1 MADPPQTAA
10 YDRLRSKETVI
21 LNHSVKKCAA
31 KVSQLQALVRAGED
45 KATCAQAAEVASR
58 ELGLYSLEVDMAELV
73 AETCQQQL
81 EDYRVLEAQVTSQ
94 VESTEADIEKL
105 TEELR
110 VAKKVRQ
117 YKEQYE
123 ALAKLVNRHPSKPT
137 TTREQADLQID
148 IRKKQFALLMHTIDD
163 LTRTL
168 GEDPLEDDAEGQ
180 QGRRPGAEEGEEDE
194 DEDANA
200 KPSGKRQK
208 T

>member
-1 MADPPQTAA
+1 
-10 YDRLRSKETVI
+10 
-21 LNHSVKKCAA
+21 
-31 KVSQLQALVRAGED
+31 
-45 KATCAQAAEVASR
+45 
-58 ELGLYSLEVDMAELV
+58 MAELV

-137 TTREQADLQID
+137 TTREQADLQVELQKLGEEKSRLDEQID

>member
-1 MADPPQTAA
+1 M
-10 YDRLRSKETVI
+10 
-21 LNHSVKKCAA
+21 
-31 KVSQLQALVRAGED
+31 
-45 KATCAQAAEVASR
+45 
-58 ELGLYSLEVDMAELV
+58 
-73 AETCQQQL
+73 
-81 EDYRVLEAQVTSQ
+81 
-94 VESTEADIEKL
+94 
-105 TEELR
+105 
-110 VAKKVRQ
+110 
-117 YKEQYE
+117 
-123 ALAKLVNRHPSKPT
+123 NRHPSKPT
-137 TTREQADLQID
+137 TTREQADLQVELQKLGEEKSRLDEQID